1 MLSRIAENLYW
12 IGRYIERVENTARLL
27 DVNYYAIVEAPV
39 VPGAK
44 GIVTEQWAPLLAL
57 TGDEPAFREHFDR
70 ADGRTVPEW
79 LAFHPQ
85 NASSIRSSLT
95 RAREDARGLRDRIS
109 LEMWETLNRAYLTL
123 CFSTERVLEEDGL
136 HEYCVTA
143 REASHLFLGIAH
155 ATLPRDL
162 GWYFLLAGQHLERA
176 DNVLRLLQVRQRQ
189 GAGLEPVARGL
200 ENHRGMAL
208 LKSVSAYEA
217 FRKRHHVALE
227 GRRIAGFLLLDPDFP
242 RSVRHNLAALHSTLG
257 SIERLN
263 PGVSTSATRQAG
275 WLAARLEY
283 LPGVEAILDSR
294 EPGIETLLEEVAAI
308 SDAISATY
316 FGVKGS
322 LEAPVVQGEA
332 AS

>member
-27 DVNYYAIVEAPV
+27 DVNYHAIVEAPV
-39 VPGAK
+39 VAGAR
-44 GIVTEQWAPLLAL
+44 GIVTELWAPLLAL
-57 TGDEPAFREHFDR
+57 TGDEAAFREQFDR
-70 ADGRTVPEW
+70 ADGQTVPEW

-85 NASSIRSSLT
+85 NGSSIRASLA

-109 LEMWETLNRAYLTL
+109 LEMWETLNRAYLQL
-123 CFSTERVLEEDGL
+123 CFSTERVLAEDGL
-136 HEYCVTA
+136 HEYCAAA
-143 REASHLFLGIAH
+143 REASQLFFGIAH

-162 GWYFLLAGQHLERA
+162 GWHFLLAGQHLERA

-189 GAGLEPVARGL
+189 AAGQEPVARGL

-217 FRKRHHVALE
+217 FRKRYHTALE
-227 GRRIAGFLLLDPDFP
+227 ARRIAAFLLLDPDFP
-242 RSVRHNLAALHSTLG
+242 RSVRHNLTALQRTLVD
-257 SIERLN
+257 IERLN
-263 PGVSTSATRQAG
+263 PGASDAATRHVG

-283 LPGVEAILDSR
+283 LPGVERILDDKDPSV
-294 EPGIETLLEEVAAI
+294 EVLLEEVAEV
-308 SDAISATY
+308 SDAISSTY
-316 FGVKGS
+316 FGLTGADQPR
-322 LEAPVVQGEA
+322 EARGET

>member
-1 MLSRIAENLYW
+1 
-12 IGRYIERVENTARLL
+12 
-27 DVNYYAIVEAPV
+27 
-39 VPGAK
+39 
-44 GIVTEQWAPLLAL
+44 
-57 TGDEPAFREHFDR
+57 
-70 ADGRTVPEW
+70 VPEW

-85 NASSIRSSLT
+85 NAASIRSSLA

-109 LEMWETLNRAYLTL
+109 LEMWETLNRAYLQL
-123 CFSTERVLEEDGL
+123 CFSTDTILDEDGL
-136 HEYCVTA
+136 HEYCVAA
-143 REASHLFLGIAH
+143 RELSHLFLGIAH

-162 GWYFLLAGQHLERA
+162 GWYFLVAGQQLERA

-189 GAGLEPVARGL
+189 GAGLEPIARGL

-217 FRKRHHVALE
+217 FRKRHHTALE
-227 GRRIAGFLLLDPDFP
+227 GRRIAAFLLLDPDFP
-242 RSVRHNLAALHSTLG
+242 RSVRHNLSALHATLG

-263 PGVSTSATRQAG
+263 PGAADSATRQAG

-283 LPGVEAILDSR
+283 LPGVEAILDTR

-316 FGVKGS
+316 FGVKGA
-322 LEAPVVQGEA
+322 LDPGAVPGEA

>member
-27 DVNYYAIVEAPV
+27 DVNYHAIVEAPV

-57 TGDEPAFREHFDR
+57 TGDEGAFREHFDR

-85 NASSIRSSLT
+85 NSSSIRSSLS

-123 CFSTERVLEEDGL
+123 CFSTENILDEDGL
-136 HEYCVTA
+136 HEYCVAA

-162 GWYFLLAGQHLERA
+162 GWYFLLAGHHLERA

-217 FRKRHHVALE
+217 FRKRHHSALE
-227 GRRIAGFLLLDPDFP
+227 GRRIAAFLLLDPDFP
-242 RSVRHNLAALHSTLG
+242 RSVRHNLAALHTTLG

-263 PGVSTSATRQAG
+263 PGASDSATRQAG

-294 EPGIETLLEEVAAI
+294 EPGIETLLEEVDAI
-308 SDAISATY
+308 SDAISSTY
-316 FGVKGS
+316 FGVKGT
-322 LEAPVVQGEA
+322 LAPGEA
-332 AS
+332 QRQGTS

>member
-12 IGRYIERVENTARLL
+12 IGRYIERAENTARLL
-27 DVNYYAIVEAPV
+27 DVNYHAIMEAPV
-39 VPGAK
+39 VAGAK

-57 TGDEPAFREHFDR
+57 TGDAATFREHFDR

-79 LAFHPQ
+79 LAFNQQ
-85 NASSIRSSLT
+85 NSSSIRSSLS

-109 LEMWETLNRAYLTL
+109 LEMWETLNRAYLAL
-123 CFSTERVLEEDGL
+123 CLPTERVLEEDGL
-136 HEYCVTA
+136 HEYCVAA
-143 REASHLFLGIAH
+143 REASHLFFGIAH
-155 ATLPRDL
+155 ATMPRDL

-189 GAGLEPVARGL
+189 GAGLKAVARGL

-217 FRKRHHVALE
+217 FRKRHHAALE
-227 GRRIAGFLLLDPDFP
+227 GRRIAAFLLLDPDFP
-242 RSVRHNLAALHSTLG
+242 RSVRHNLAALHGALR
-257 SIERLN
+257 SIAERN
-263 PGVSTSATRQAG
+263 PGAADAPTRQAG

-283 LPGVEAILDSR
+283 LPGVESILDAR
-294 EPGIETLLEEVAAI
+294 EPGLETLLEEVAAV
-308 SDAISATY
+308 SDAISSTY
-316 FGVKGS
+316 FGVKGTHEPR
-322 LEAPVVQGEA
+322 EAGGES

>member
-12 IGRYIERVENTARLL
+12 IGRYIERAENTASLL
-27 DVNYYAIVEAPV
+27 DVNYHANVEAPV
-39 VPGAK
+39 IPGAK

-57 TGDEPAFREHFDR
+57 TDDEGAFREHYDR

-85 NASSIRSSLT
+85 NSSSIRSSLA

-109 LEMWETLNRAYLTL
+109 LEMWETLNRAYLEL
-123 CFSTERVLEEDGL
+123 CLSTDRVLEQDGL
-136 HEYCVTA
+136 HQYCVAA
-143 REASHLFLGIAH
+143 REASHLFSGIAY

-162 GWYFLLAGQHLERA
+162 GWYFLLAGQQLERA
-176 DNVLRLLQVRQRQ
+176 DNVLRLLQVRERQ
-189 GAGLEPVARGL
+189 GVGLEPVARGL

-227 GRRIAGFLLLDPDFP
+227 ARRIAAFLLLDPDFP
-242 RSVRHNLAALHSTLG
+242 RSVRHNLAALQGTLEN
-257 SIERLN
+257 IERLN
-263 PGVSTSATRQAG
+263 PGAPGTATRQAG

-283 LPGVEAILDSR
+283 MPGVEPILDAK
-294 EPGIETLLEEVAAI
+294 EPGLETLLQELSAI
-308 SDAISATY
+308 SDAISSTY
-316 FGVKGS
+316 FGVTGIDQPR
-322 LEAPVVQGEA
+322 EPRGES

>member
-1 MLSRIAENLYW
+1 MLSRIGENLYW
-12 IGRYIERVENTARLL
+12 IGRYMERVENTARLL
-27 DVNYYAIVEAPV
+27 DVNYYAIMEAPV
-39 VPGAK
+39 VAGAK

-57 TGDEPAFREHFDR
+57 TGDEGMFREHFDR

-79 LAFHPQ
+79 LAFNQQ
-85 NASSIRSSLT
+85 NTSSIRSSLG

-109 LEMWETLNRAYLTL
+109 LEMWETLNRAYLSL
-123 CFSTERVLEEDGL
+123 CFSTERILDEDGL
-136 HEYCVTA
+136 HDYCVAA
-143 REASHLFLGIAH
+143 REATHLFFGIAH

-189 GAGLEPVARGL
+189 GEGMEPVARGL

-217 FRKRHHVALE
+217 FRKRHHAALE
-227 GRRIAGFLLLDPDFP
+227 GRRIAAFLLLDADFP
-242 RSVRHNLAALHSTLG
+242 RSVRHNLAVLHVTLE
-257 SIERLN
+257 SIARLN
-263 PGVSTSATRQAG
+263 PGTADTAMRQAG

-283 LPGVEAILDSR
+283 LPGVEPILDTK
-294 EPGIETLLEEVAAI
+294 EPGLETLLEEVAAVSDTI
-308 SDAISATY
+308 SSTY
-316 FGVKGS
+316 FGVKGTH
-322 LEAPVVQGEA
+322 EPRETRGES

>member
-12 IGRYIERVENTARLL
+12 IGRYIERAENTASLL
-27 DVNYYAIVEAPV
+27 DVNYHANVEAPV
-39 VPGAK
+39 IPGAK

-57 TGDEPAFREHFDR
+57 TDDEGAFRERYDR

-85 NASSIRSSLT
+85 NSSSIRSSLA

-109 LEMWETLNRAYLTL
+109 LEMWETLNRAYLEL
-123 CFSTERVLEEDGL
+123 CLSTDRVLEQDGL
-136 HEYCVTA
+136 HQYCVAA
-143 REASHLFLGIAH
+143 REASHLFSGIAY

-162 GWYFLLAGQHLERA
+162 GWYFLLAGQQLERA
-176 DNVLRLLQVRQRQ
+176 DNVLRLLQVRERQ
-189 GAGLEPVARGL
+189 GVGLEPVARGL

-227 GRRIAGFLLLDPDFP
+227 ARRIAAFLLLDPDFP
-242 RSVRHNLAALHSTLG
+242 RSVRHNLAALQGTLEN
-257 SIERLN
+257 IERLN
-263 PGVSTSATRQAG
+263 PGAPGTATRRAG

-283 LPGVEAILDSR
+283 MPGVEPILDAK
-294 EPGIETLLEEVAAI
+294 EPGLETLLQELSAI
-308 SDAISATY
+308 SDAISSTY
-316 FGVKGS
+316 FGVIGIDPR
-322 LEAPVVQGEA
+322 EPRGES